1 MLKVSVA
8 RAQDFPD
15 GVSFPDASSADKSDE
30 NDAQIFVPNE
40 IFQDFDKKGEAD
52 KMMNFRHI
60 FFSKVAQSSQFY
72 AVSNCLSVL
81 SIMDF

>member
-15 GVSFPDASSADKSDE
+15 GASFPDASSADKSDE

-52 KMMNFRHI
+52 KMMNFRT

-72 AVSNCLSVL
+72 AVSSCLSVL